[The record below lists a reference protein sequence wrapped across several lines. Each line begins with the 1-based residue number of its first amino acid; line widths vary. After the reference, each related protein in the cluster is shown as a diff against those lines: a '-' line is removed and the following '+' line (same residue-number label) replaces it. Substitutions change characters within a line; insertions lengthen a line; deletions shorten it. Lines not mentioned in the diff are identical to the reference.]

1 MNACNQSYER
11 FYDRKKSKVV
21 KIGGRI
27 NPTDPISLGF
37 NNRQQIDLIDL

>member
-1 MNACNQSYER
+1 MHAISHMND
-11 FYDRKKSKVV
+11 FTTVKKSKVV

-27 NPTDPISLGF
+27 NPTDPITLGS